1 MATLIKNQ
9 KEEKKD
15 KAENSNGNVVIV
27 TCPGDS
33 NVFLLAY
40 KAATALEKQ
49 GYGKFVKLAG
59 EKFQEKDLQRLN
71 DVKEQ
76 AEQWVLIEECT
87 KGCGKKVLGS
97 AGIEADKHFVVTS
110 LGIERGEQNRL
121 YERGARTDSINSQ
134 EHA

>member
-1 MATLIKNQ
+1 LATLIKNQ

-27 TCPGDS
+27 TCPGGS

-76 AEQWVLIEECT
+76 AEQWVLRRVYQRMWQE
-87 KGCGKKVLGS
+87 
-97 AGIEADKHFVVTS
+97 GI
-110 LGIERGEQNRL
+110 G
-121 YERGARTDSINSQ
+121 
-134 EHA
+134 